1 MAKTLAGRCGAALAV
16 LFVVSLLTFAA
27 LHVVPGDT
35 ATLVLG
41 TDATPQALQQ
51 LRESMGLD
59 RSLPE
64 QYVSWICGVL
74 TGDWGTSRT
83 YGAPVWQVIAQTL
96 PVTLL
101 LAVYATAVALAVS
114 CVLGVA
120 SAMRPGGVVDVVS
133 RTLMQLAS
141 AVPGFW
147 LAVVCMLFFAA
158 NLGWFPVSG

>member
-74 TGDWGTSRT
+74 TGDWGNAAAVFRAHRHFRRMRRAYTEHPSVNLLKVFPHCRHNILADYYLRRRRT
-83 YGAPVWQVIAQTL
+83 F
-96 PVTLL
+96 
-101 LAVYATAVALAVS
+101 S
-114 CVLGVA
+114 
-120 SAMRPGGVVDVVS
+120 
-133 RTLMQLAS
+133 QL
-141 AVPGFW
+141 
-147 LAVVCMLFFAA
+147 
-158 NLGWFPVSG
+158 